1 MRLFLRIPLMFL
13 VLLTLWSPNLRANF
27 EEGPDWPKKVE
38 AAGASITMYQPQID
52 SWKGNTFEA
61 RAALSVVP
69 RAGAEPI
76 FGAIWM
82 SGRFQTDKERRVVT
96 FSDVKVPRV
105 RFADASEEMQQKLI
119 DVLEKELEGWSH
131 ESDLDV
137 LLPSLELAERD
148 PLKKAQLKHDPPKI
162 IVKHSPAVL
171 ILVDGEPKME
181 KIKGSKLE
189 RVVNTPYVL
198 LKDHGKYYLAS
209 DDMWFM
215 AKNLKGPWSKTEK
228 LPKEVAEIDRQ
239 IKEQK
244 AEEAQEEADT
254 VPEAK
259 LDPRIPEIVVSTVPA
274 ELIFIDGETKLE
286 PVEGNNILAVSNT
299 DSDVIFDIETQNF
312 FVLLSGR
319 WYRSRDLDRGP
330 WEWAPNDELPEAFEK
345 IPADSDVGYL
355 RANVAGTDESRDALL
370 EQSIPQTATVK
381 RDAPAEDV
389 KYDGEPKFKDIE
401 GTPMRYAVNT
411 PSAVILA
418 EGAYYWCDEGVWF
431 VSSKPT
437 GPWKVCDTV
446 PDVIYTIP
454 PSNPH
459 YNVTYVKV
467 YDKTP
472 DVVYVGYTP
481 GYTGSYVSHSCVV
494 YGTGYHYSPW
504 YSPYHYYP
512 RPATWGFHVRWN
524 PWYGWSFG
532 LSYSNGPFHFTF
544 GFGGWGG
551 GFHGGWWGPGFYRP
565 YPMPPG
571 IGFRAGF
578 RRGYWHGRWASGR
591 PVHYPGRPRAT
602 PNLYRRPRNQAR
614 IAATRDRMARQRP
627 GVARDRKNNVY
638 TDRSGNVYRR
648 RDNGSWEK
656 RDGGR
661 WTSTKGVPSSRDR
674 STRPSTRPGTPTTRP
689 STRPSTRPTTPS
701 TRPTTP
707 STRPSTRPTTPSTRP
722 STRPSTPSTRPSTR
736 PSSSLSRDYNARQR
750 GSSRARSMSS
760 RPSRSMRS
768 APRARGGRRR

>member
-1 MRLFLRIPLMFL
+1 MRSFSRIFLCVVAFST
-13 VLLTLWSPNLRANF
+13 LLTLPVAANF

-69 RAGAEPI
+69 KAGAEPI
-76 FGAIWM
+76 FGAIWI
-82 SGRFQTDKERRVVT
+82 SGRFQTDKERRVIT
-96 FSDVKVPRV
+96 FSDISIPRV
-105 RFADASEEMQQKLI
+105 RFADATEEQQQKLI
-119 DVLEKELEGWSH
+119 AILEKELEGWRH
-131 ESDLDV
+131 ETDLDV
-137 LLPSLELAERD
+137 LLPTLELADRD
-148 PLKKAQLKHDPPKI
+148 PLRRAQLKNDPPRI

-171 ILVDGEPKME
+171 ILIDGEPIFEDVKDT
-181 KIKGSKLE
+181 KLE

-198 LKDHGKYYLAS
+198 LKGHREFYLAS
-209 DDMWFM
+209 DKLWFT
-215 AKNLKGPWSKTEK
+215 AKDLMGPWTKTEI

-239 IKEQK
+239 IKEQEAEQEEENEEVE
-244 AEEAQEEADT
+244 AEE
-254 VPEAK
+254 
-259 LDPRIPEIVVSTVPA
+259 DPRIPEIVISKEPA
-274 ELIFIDGETKLE
+274 ELIFIDGKTELE
-286 PVEGNNILAVSNT
+286 PVEGNDVLAVSNT
-299 DSDVIFDIETQNF
+299 DSDVIFDIQSQDF

-319 WYRSRDLDRGP
+319 WYRSKNLDHGP
-330 WEWAPNDELPEAFEK
+330 WEWVANDELPEAFSK
-345 IPADSDVGYL
+345 IPSDSDVGYL
-355 RANVAGTDESRDALL
+355 RANISGTDESKDALL

-381 RDAPAEDV
+381 REVPEEKV
-389 KYDGEPKFKDIE
+389 SYDGEPKFEDIE

-418 EGAYYWCDEGVWF
+418 EGAYYWCDQGVWF
-431 VSSKPT
+431 VSSSPK
-437 GPWKVCDTV
+437 GPWKVCDSI

-467 YDKTP
+467 YDSTP

-494 YGTGYHYSPW
+494 YGTGYHYTPW
-504 YSPYHYYP
+504 YTPYHYYA

-532 LSYSNGPFHFTF
+532 LSYSNGPFHF
-544 GFGGWGG
+544 GFGWGSWGG

-565 YPMPPG
+565 YPMPYG

-578 RRGYWHGRWASGR
+578 RHGYWHGRWASGR
-591 PVHYPGRPRAT
+591 PVPYPGRPRTT
-602 PNLYRRPRNQAR
+602 PNLYRRPRNSAR
-614 IAATRDRMARQRP
+614 IAASRDRMARQAP

-648 RDNGSWEK
+648 RDNGTWER
-656 RDGGR
+656 RDKGQ
-661 WTSTKGVPSSRDR
+661 WTKTPGIPSSGDR
-674 STRPSTRPGTPTTRP
+674 TRPVNKPSTRPNTRP
-689 STRPSTRPTTPS
+689 STRPS
-701 TRPTTP
+701 
-707 STRPSTRPTTPSTRP
+707 TPSTRP

-736 PSSSLSRDYNARQR
+736 PSTPSTRPSTRPSTPSTRPSTGLSRDYRARQR
-750 GSSRARSMSS
+750 GSSRARTMG
-760 RPSRSMRS
+760 SRSSGRSYRS
-768 APRARGGRRR
+768 APRRSGGRRR